1 MDANQSTFVAPA
13 DYRSHLIQLLDEQQD
28 ISIAVAFWGD
38 GAAELI
44 ANRPGKRFR
53 ILCNLDSGGS
63 NPYVIRDLCKLAQE
77 SDGRVQVLQCDRL
90 HAKVVL
96 GDTKVLT
103 GSANLSGNGLGL
115 DEGAGAHWIEAGVL
129 SDVASVVDSARAW
142 FKALWTSQQV
152 REISSADI
160 ERAITEWSRKT
171 RIKQLPG
178 NPADAFDL
186 TKFSVTDL
194 EGQPAY
200 VLIYRARASEE
211 AGEATEEHGQ
221 AQSEY
226 SGALDWWPFECWPI
240 DLSAEN
246 DVDHLAIYYAS
257 NGRVIVDGAC
267 RMIGRRLPL
276 SYKDAPDEEGH
287 FDLALGQDT
296 LLGRPFGDDAKKQM
310 AAQLHKRI
318 RAIWQN
324 SSSDLKDLRR
334 LHISEFARLF
344 REGDGI

>member
-1 MDANQSTFVAPA
+1 MDTQLSTFVAPA
-13 DYRSHLIQLLDEQQD
+13 DYRARLMQLLDDEQE

-44 ANRPGKRFR
+44 ASRPGKRFR
-53 ILCNLDSGGS
+53 ILCNLESGGS
-63 NPYVIRDLCKLAQE
+63 NPYVIRDLCRLAQE
-77 SDGRVQVLQCDRL
+77 SEGRIQILQSDRL

-96 GDTKVLT
+96 GATKVLT
-103 GSANLSGNGLGL
+103 GSANISGNGLGL
-115 DEGAGAHWIEAGVL
+115 DVGATAHWIEAGVL
-129 SDVASVVDSARAW
+129 SADASVVEGTRAW
-142 FKALWTSQQV
+142 FEALWKSQQV
-152 REISSADI
+152 RGISKPDI
-160 ERAITEWSRKT
+160 ERAIKEWSRKSRT
-171 RIKQLPG
+171 KQLPG
-178 NPADAFDL
+178 NATDDFDL
-186 TKFSVTDL
+186 TRFSVADL

-221 AQSEY
+221 AQREY
-226 SGALDWWPFECWPI
+226 SGTLDWWPFECWPI
-240 DLSAEN
+240 DLSSEN

-276 SYKDAPDEEGH
+276 SYRSDPEEEGH

-296 LLGRPFGDDAKKQM
+296 LLGRPFGEDAKKRM
-310 AAQLHKRI
+310 AVQLHKRI
-318 RAIWQN
+318 RGIWRN
-324 SSSDLKDLRR
+324 SSSDLQDLRR

-344 REGDGI
+344 REEGDI